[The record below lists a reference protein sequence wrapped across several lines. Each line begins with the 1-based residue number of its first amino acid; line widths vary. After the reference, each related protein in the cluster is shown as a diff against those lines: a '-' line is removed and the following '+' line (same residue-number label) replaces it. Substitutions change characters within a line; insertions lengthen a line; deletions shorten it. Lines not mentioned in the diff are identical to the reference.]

1 MKAIVFLGGGRIT
14 SALLAGLKR
23 ARYKAPIVVHD
34 RNAHKL
40 RALKKEF
47 GVAVEP
53 DLARAITQAELLMI
67 AVRPS
72 DVDNML
78 AEVRKLLTKV
88 RSKHAV
94 PPLLACSLAAGV
106 PLKKL
111 KAGLPRPVRWARAMP
126 SPVAR
131 SLRGLTAVAFEP
143 SFPPGARKQ
152 IRGLFTNVSPV
163 LEIPESKFDV
173 FTATYSCSHGY
184 HALAVLAKAAQKL
197 GLDRET
203 AFIAAA
209 HGLADGIFAWRE
221 ENAALDKLLHEAA
234 TPGGISAAVM
244 KTMDE
249 HGYVNAVEKGL
260 RAGVARAR
268 KTAQRQRRQGKITAA
283 DPNV

>member
-14 SALLAGLKR
+14 SALLAGLQR
-23 ARYKAPIVVHD
+23 AGYEKPIVVHD
-34 RNAHKL
+34 RNVHKL
-40 RALKKEF
+40 LALKKEF
-47 GVAVEP
+47 GVVIEP
-53 DLARAITQAELLMI
+53 DLARAIAQAELLMI

-72 DVDNML
+72 DVRAVL
-78 AEVRKLLTKV
+78 AQVRQAITNPGSR
-88 RSKHAV
+88 RSTQ
-94 PPLLACSLAAGV
+94 PFLACSLAAGI

-131 SLRGLTAVAFEP
+131 TRRGLTAVAFEP
-143 SFPPGARKQ
+143 AFPARARKQ
-152 IRGLFTNVSPV
+152 IKEVFANVSPV

-197 GLDRET
+197 GLDRKT

-209 HGLADGIFAWRE
+209 HGLADGIFSWRE
-221 ENAALDKLLHEAA
+221 ENAVLEVLLHEAA

-244 KTMDE
+244 KTMDDK
-249 HGYVNAVEKGL
+249 GYAKAVERGL
-260 RAGVARAR
+260 LAGVARAR
-268 KTAQRQRRQGKITAA
+268 KNARG
-283 DPNV
+283 

>member
-1 MKAIVFLGGGRIT
+1 VKAIVFLGGGRIT

-23 ARYKAPIVVHD
+23 AGYKGPIVVHD

-40 RALKKEF
+40 HALKKEF

-53 DLARAITQAELLMI
+53 DLARAIAQAELLMI

-72 DVDNML
+72 DISAAL
-78 AEVRKLLTKV
+78 AQA
-88 RSKHAV
+88 HAV
-94 PPLLACSLAAGV
+94 IANSRRGRSAQPLLACSLAAGI
-106 PLKKL
+106 PLKNL
-111 KAGLPRPVRWARAMP
+111 KDGLPRPVRWARAMP

-131 SLRGLTAVAFEP
+131 SRLGLTAVAFER
-143 SFPPGARKQ
+143 SFPARARKR
-152 IRGLFTNVSPV
+152 IGDFFAKVSSV
-163 LEIPESKFDV
+163 LEISESKFDV

-197 GLDRET
+197 GLDRKT
-203 AFIAAA
+203 AFTAAA
-209 HGLADGIFAWRE
+209 HGLGDGIFAWRE
-221 ENAALDKLLHEAA
+221 EDAILEELLHEAA

-249 HGYVNAVEKGL
+249 QGYVRAVERGL

-268 KTAQRQRRQGKITAA
+268 KNARG
-283 DPNV
+283 

>member
-14 SALLAGLKR
+14 SALLAGLQR
-23 ARYKAPIVVHD
+23 AGYEKPIVVHD
-34 RNAHKL
+34 RNAYKL

-53 DLARAITQAELLMI
+53 DLSLAVKQAELLML

-72 DVDNML
+72 DVMTVL
-78 AEVRKLLTKV
+78 AQIRQAIANEKSRLAA
-88 RSKHAV
+88 H
-94 PPLLACSLAAGV
+94 PLFACSLAAGI

-131 SLRGLTAVAFEP
+131 SRRGLTAVTFEP
-143 SFPPGARKQ
+143 SFPTSSRKR
-152 IRGLFTNVSPV
+152 IKDFFANVSPV
-163 LEIPESKFDV
+163 LEIPEKKFDV

-197 GLDRET
+197 GLDRKT
-203 AFIAAA
+203 AFAAAA
-209 HGLADGIFAWRE
+209 HGLADGIVSWRE
-221 ENAALDKLLHEAA
+221 ENAVLEELLHEAA

-244 KTMDE
+244 KMMDDT
-249 HGYVNAVEKGL
+249 GYVKAVERGL
-260 RAGVARAR
+260 RAGVTRAR
-268 KTAQRQRRQGKITAA
+268 KNARR
-283 DPNV
+283 